1 MSKETTGQ
9 GFRFTLR
16 IKFIITAIL
25 NFLLIAVMGGYALNQ
40 MQLIGTEIEEVSQI
54 DLPLVHLLIQTERH
68 QLQQGIVFE
77 RLLRLAE
84 EVKQAPTLKAQ
95 ISSKL
100 NHFER
105 LHTLI
110 EVELRQAGEQLR
122 EDIKIALIQEDIK
135 EFKLAL
141 ELLQVIQADY
151 RDFYRDSRLILDLV
165 ESAHWDFLANEIKLS
180 KVEAEQEHMAKSLA
194 ELLDELGNFTAQSLL
209 TAEEHEKAAISNIG
223 ILLVISLALGIIIS
237 FIVNRL
243 ISTPVMAITSV
254 AARTARGDLSQ
265 RVNINSQDEI
275 GDLGRSINTMLA
287 TLQASAEQANAIANG
302 DYTQKVEIKGS
313 QDLLGN
319 ALLDMQQQID
329 QRNEQMQRALAINEG
344 ILNTAIDAI
353 ISIDKK
359 GLIQSLNGAAE
370 KMFLYPAEE
379 LLGKNIKM
387 LMPSPYKDE
396 HDGYLKRYL
405 TTKEKRIIGSGREVE
420 GLKSDGSTFPIYLSI
435 GEVLLNEGQ
444 LFTGFIHD
452 VTQEKQ
458 LQAQTERSE
467 ALNRGIVNTSQD
479 GIISI
484 SSQGEIISVNKATL
498 SLFQYRVQELLGKNI
513 KMLMPSPYHAEHDGY
528 LKAYADT
535 GVKKVIGLGREV
547 VGLRKDGSTF
557 PMYLSVGEVKQKEG
571 TIYTGFIR
579 NISKE
584 KQFEADLQNM
594 NADLVAQNTFK
605 SQVSQVLEP
614 TQGATDLALM
624 CDQLISALCKVSH
637 SGHGAIYIVNQASSE
652 LMLQGSFAFKQR
664 KNIVSSIKIGEG
676 LVGQSGKEKKTI
688 LLTQVPA
695 DYIQINSALGEQT
708 PLNILCEPLLFEQ
721 KLIGVVE
728 LASFAVFT
736 DADMQLVTEVA
747 KNLGVIINNLQNQ
760 MRNKD
765 LLEASQQQS
774 EELQVQQEELKTTNQ
789 NLFDQTQKLKASE
802 EELKQQSEELRVS
815 NEELA
820 EQQLS
825 LKKEKD
831 TVEKS
836 RSELSV
842 KAQEL
847 ALASRYKSEFLAN
860 MSHELRTP
868 LNSLLLLAKGLAD
881 NKKQHLDAVEVED
894 AEVIYAGGNSL
905 LALINDILDLSK
917 VEAGKLSLHIESV
930 NLKALCNNL
939 VDIFKPVALSRDIDF
954 VVEIDAEV
962 PANIRSDG
970 QRLEQILRNLLSNAM
985 KFTETGSV
993 TLKVSKPTSDVVL
1006 THSQLTVDKAVSVAV
1021 IDTGIGIAEEKLQAI
1036 FEAFQQQDGST
1047 SRKYGGTGLGLTIAR
1062 QLTALLGGE
1071 IQLISQPIVGS
1082 TFTLY
1087 LPIEYSEVDKAH
1099 SGQANVASVGQ
1110 SASSGNNVLTQL
1122 TPSFKAEARQPSS
1135 QFISDDREL
1144 IRPSDKTLLVIDD
1157 DKHFARILRD
1167 FAREHSYK
1175 CLVAGDGR
1183 TGIYL
1188 AKEFQPQ
1195 GIILDIMLPDIDGYQ
1210 VLEQLK
1216 FNAST
1221 RHIPVEIM
1229 SAHDETKGQMLRL
1242 GAIGIETKP
1251 VSEDQLQKVLSKIGE
1266 ISDQGIKH
1274 ILLIEDDLT
1283 SQKSTIQLLAS
1294 KELKITTVETGEQGC
1309 EEILSGNY
1317 DCVILDIGLPDMSGF
1332 EVLKLIQE
1340 RQGQQIPPIIIYT
1353 GRDITDEE
1361 QAELNNFSS
1370 TVVIKGVG
1378 SPERLLD
1385 DLSLFLHDLEE
1396 KDAQRSQKVNHIM
1409 HDEDSMLQNRRIL
1422 LVDDDMRN
1430 SYALS
1435 KKLIEVGFDVDMA
1448 NNGKQALELL
1458 EQDDNFELI
1467 LMDTMMPVMDGY
1479 EATRRI
1485 RLIDKYK
1492 NIPIIALTA
1501 KTMPE
1506 DREQSLQ
1513 SGASE
1518 YLTKPIDFDKLLSI
1532 MRIWLF
1538 KRA

>member
-9 GFRFTLR
+9 GFRFTLT
-16 IKFIITAIL
+16 IKFLISAIL
-25 NFLLIAVMGGYALNQ
+25 NFLIVAILGGYALNQ
-40 MQLIGTEIEEVSQI
+40 MQLIGTEIEEVAEI
-54 DLPLVHLLIQTERH
+54 DLPLVHLLIQTERN
-68 QLQQGIVFE
+68 QLKQAIVFE
-77 RLLRLAE
+77 RILRLAE
-84 EVKQAPTLKAQ
+84 EIKQVPGLKIQ
-95 ISSKL
+95 LSSQL
-100 NHFER
+100 NQYDS
-105 LHTLI
+105 LHTLVI
-110 EVELRQAGEQLR
+110 VELQQAEQQLR
-122 EDIKIALIQEDIK
+122 DDVQNALIQADIK

-141 ELLQVIQADY
+141 ELLQVIQAEY
-151 RDFYRDSRLILDLV
+151 RDYYRNAKAILEIV
-165 ESAHWDFLANEIKLS
+165 AAGNWDFIGNEIKLN
-180 KVEAEQEHMAKSLA
+180 KVETEQKHAEKSLA
-194 ELLDELGNFTAQSLL
+194 ALLDELDNFTSESLL
-209 TAEEHEKAAISNIG
+209 KAEEHEKSALNNIAMLLALSLAIG
-223 ILLVISLALGIIIS
+223 VLISL
-237 FIVNRL
+237 IVNRL
-243 ISTPVMAITSV
+243 ITTPVLAMTEV
-254 AARTARGDLSQ
+254 ASRAASGDLSQ
-265 RVNINSQDEI
+265 RLKVLSQDEI
-275 GDLGRSINTMLA
+275 GDLGRSLNTMLQ
-287 TLQASAEQANAIANG
+287 TLQSSAEQADAIAGGN
-302 DYTQKVEIKGS
+302 YSNKIEIKGDKD
-313 QDLLGN
+313 QLGI
-319 ALLDMQQQID
+319 ALSEMQQQID
-329 QRNEQMQRALAINEG
+329 LSTSQMQRSIALNKG
-344 ILNTAIDAI
+344 ILDTAIDAI
-353 ISIDKK
+353 ITIDKK
-359 GLIQSLNGAAE
+359 GLIQSLNRAAE
-370 KMFLYPAEE
+370 KMFIYTAEE
-379 LLGKNIKM
+379 LIGRNIKM
-387 LMPSPYKDE
+387 LMPAPYTDE
-396 HDGYLKRYL
+396 HDSYLKRYL
-405 TTKEKRIIGSGREVE
+405 TTKEKRIIGSGRELE

-435 GEVLLNEGQ
+435 GEVMLKDDQ

-452 VTQEKQ
+452 MTQEKQ
-458 LQAQTERSE
+458 LQADTLRSE

-484 SSQGEIISVNKATL
+484 TPLGEIQSVNKAAL
-498 SLFQYRVQELLGKNI
+498 ILFQYTLKELLGQNI
-513 KMLMPSPYHAEHDGY
+513 KVLMPSPYHGEHDGY
-528 LKAYADT
+528 LSAYHET
-535 GVKKVIGLGREV
+535 GVKKVIGIGREV

-557 PMYLSVGEVKQKEG
+557 PMYLSVGEVKQLDG
-571 TIYTGFIR
+571 TMFTGFVR
-579 NISKE
+579 DISKE
-584 KQFEADLQNM
+584 KQFEADLQSVND
-594 NADLVAQNTFK
+594 NLVTQNTFK
-605 SQVSQVLEP
+605 SQVTEVLEL

-637 SGHGAIYIVNQASSE
+637 SGHGAIYIQNRGTTE
-652 LMLQGSFAFKQR
+652 LLLQGSFAFKQR
-664 KNIVSSIKIGEG
+664 KNVVSSIAIGEG
-676 LVGQSGKEKKTI
+676 LVGQSGKEKKSI
-688 LLTQVPA
+688 LLTQVPT

-728 LASFAVFT
+728 LASFTAFT
-736 DADMQLVTEVA
+736 DADMQMIAEVA

-760 MRNKD
+760 MRNKE

-789 NLFDQTQKLKASE
+789 NLFDQTQKLKVSE
-802 EELKQQSEELRVS
+802 EELKQQTEELRVS

-825 LKKEKD
+825 LRNEKD

-836 RSELSV
+836 RSELSI
-842 KAQEL
+842 KAKEL
-847 ALASRYKSEFLAN
+847 TLASKYKSEFLAN

-881 NKKQHLDAVEVED
+881 NKKKHLDAVEVED

-930 NLKALCNNL
+930 NLESLCRNL
-939 VDIFKPVALSRDIDF
+939 VDIFKPVAHSRDLTFVID
-954 VVEIDAEV
+954 IADDV
-962 PANIRSDG
+962 PRVIRSDG

-993 TLKVSKPTSDVVL
+993 TLKISRPSTEVAL
-1006 THSQLTVDKAVSVAV
+1006 THSQLTLDKAISVAV

-1071 IQLISQPIVGS
+1071 IQLISQPSVGS
-1082 TFTLY
+1082 TFSLY
-1087 LPIEYSEVDKAH
+1087 LPVDYTESKHEHTEQPSVATF
-1099 SGQANVASVGQ
+1099 GQAVASGRSETKVQ
-1110 SASSGNNVLTQL
+1110 S
-1122 TPSFKAEARQPSS
+1122 PSELELKQPYLE
-1135 QFISDDREL
+1135 FIPDDREL
-1144 IRPSDKTLLVIDD
+1144 ITVSDKSLLVIDD

-1167 FAREHSYK
+1167 FAREHGYK

-1188 AKEFQPQ
+1188 AQEFQPQ

-1216 FNAST
+1216 FNPST

-1229 SAHDETKGQMLRL
+1229 SAHDQVKGQMLRL

-1251 VSEDQLQKVLSKIGE
+1251 VSEEQLKKVLSKIGQ
-1266 ISDQGIKH
+1266 ISAQGIKH
-1274 ILLIEDDLT
+1274 ILLIEDDQATQQATIELLT
-1283 SQKSTIQLLAS
+1283 SKDLQLTAVS
-1294 KELKITTVETGEQGC
+1294 TGERGC

-1332 EVLKLIQE
+1332 EVLKFINE
-1340 RQGQQIPPIIIYT
+1340 RQGQEIPPIIIYT
-1353 GRDITDEE
+1353 GRDITDAE
-1361 QAELNNFSS
+1361 QIELNNYSS

-1385 DLSLFLHDLEE
+1385 DLSLFLHDIEV
-1396 KDAQRSQKVNHIM
+1396 KNSQSSQQVNHIL
-1409 HDEDSMLQNRRIL
+1409 HDESSMLQNRKIL

-1430 SYALS
+1430 TYALS
-1435 KKLIEVGFDVDMA
+1435 KKLIEIGFDVDMA

-1467 LMDTMMPVMDGY
+1467 LMDTMMPIMDGY

-1492 NIPIIALTA
+1492 TIPIIALTA

-1506 DREQSLQ
+1506 DREQSLK